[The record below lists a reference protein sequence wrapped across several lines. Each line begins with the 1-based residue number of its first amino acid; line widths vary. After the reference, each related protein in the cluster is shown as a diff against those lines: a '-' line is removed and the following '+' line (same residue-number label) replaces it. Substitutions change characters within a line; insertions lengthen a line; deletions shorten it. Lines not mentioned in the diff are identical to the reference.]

1 MEKSR
6 GRRMEVVIIKFG
18 GGEEKWGG
26 EVQNQNEFE
35 GPKMSNETLP

>member
-18 GGEEKWGG
+18 GGEESSILCLCIGGKEKWGRRSS
-26 EVQNQNEFE
+26 
-35 GPKMSNETLP
+35 KSK